1 MEMDNN
7 LKKQIDEYIK
17 KYCKKHECTEEE
29 AKKHMMVRIL
39 SEYYK
44 DEAERHKNDILP
56 VNCGCGCLEDDRSC

>member
-1 MEMDNN
+1 MNIDQKTMS
-7 LKKQIDEYIK
+7 QIDTYIK
-17 KYCKKHECTEEE
+17 KYCVKHECTEAE

-56 VNCGCGCLEDDRSC
+56 VNGCCGCLEDRSC

>member
-17 KYCKKHECTEEE
+17 KYCVKHGCTEEV
-29 AKKHMMVRIL
+29 AKKHMMVKIV

-44 DEAERHKNDILP
+44 DEAKRHKDDIRP
-56 VNCGCGCLEDDRSC
+56 QCGCDGWEDDRSC